1 MPELPEVEN
10 IAQGLRHEIINVT
23 ITDVK
28 VLKPVIVRYPSPWRK
43 TLHDIIGDDIVK
55 VTRRGKRLIIALV
68 NGGAILIQLGMTGKV
83 IVAQANSPI
92 PLHTHMRIHLCDGRE
107 IRFIDARR
115 FGRVWFFSQ
124 LDFYHPDAQMEA
136 AGMGRLGPEPF
147 GITPKQFRQILH
159 SDRAIKTLLLDQ
171 SRIAGLG
178 NIYADESLFAAGIHP
193 ATPAAAVPPAQAD
206 KLRRMIKSILRRAI
220 RHGGTTLIDYRNAY
234 GEMGRFLKMLKVYQR
249 TNLPCRK
256 CRTPIARM
264 ILAGRSSHYCPKCQR
279 LTNKSHES

>member
-10 IAQGLRHEIINVT
+10 IAQGLRHEITNFT

-28 VLKPVIVRYPSPWRK
+28 VLKPVIVRYPSNWRK
-43 TLHDIIGDDIVK
+43 TLYDVIGDDIVK

-68 NGGAILIQLGMTGKV
+68 NGSAILMQLGMTGKV
-83 IVAQANSPI
+83 IVAAANSPI

-115 FGRVWFFSQ
+115 FGRVWFFPM
-124 LDFYHPDAQMEA
+124 LDFYHPDAQMQA

-147 GITPKQFRQILH
+147 SITPKQFQRILQ
-159 SDRAIKTLLLDQ
+159 SGRTIKTLLLDQ

-193 ATPAAAVPPAQAD
+193 ATPAAAIPPAPAER
-206 KLRRMIKSILRRAI
+206 LRRKIKIILRRAI
-220 RHGGTTLIDYRNAY
+220 RHGGTTFLDYRNAY
-234 GEMGRFLKMLKVYQR
+234 GEMGNFLKRLKVYQR
-249 TNLPCRK
+249 TGLPCRL
-256 CRTPIARM
+256 CRTPIVRM
-264 ILAGRSSHYCPKCQR
+264 TLAGRSSHYCPQCQH
-279 LTNKSHES
+279 LSNKPHES

>member
-136 AGMGRLGPEPF
+136 AGMGRLGSEPF
-147 GITPKQFRQILH
+147 GITPKQFQRILH

-193 ATPAAAVPPAQAD
+193 VTPAKNITPAQAD

-220 RHGGTTLIDYRNAY
+220 RHGGTTLLDYRNAY

-249 TNLPCRK
+249 TNQPCRQ

-264 ILAGRSSHYCPKCQR
+264 TLAGRSSHYCPKCQR
-279 LTNKSHES
+279 LPNKSHES